1 MLQSVCHLV
10 VGVVFVLSFLFLH
23 KCVSVHCT
31 SLMGVTEE
39 QSGCKSSIRP
49 LGNDLVTAAHK
60 TLPTLCS
67 LTRDI
72 SMVCYFCIFHF
83 YCECLS
89 SGHVC
94 AYAHLCG
101 VLR

>member
-1 MLQSVCHLV
+1 MLHGVCHLV
-10 VGVVFVLSFLFLH
+10 AGIVFVLSFLFLH

-49 LGNDLVTAAHK
+49 LCNDLVTAAHQ
-60 TLPTLCS
+60 TLPALCS
-67 LTRDI
+67 LTQNI
-72 SMVCYFCIFHF
+72 SLVCYFCIFHF

-89 SGHVC
+89 GGHVC
-94 AYAHLCG
+94 SYN
-101 VLR
+101 